1 MVFLGTFQGKWAY
14 GAAWSGFAIAM
25 VVWVGA
31 AWSAPQ
37 TFNTALPVGEDE
49 FVFREQFVL
58 DQSGDD
64 PSGANRD
71 RTAMS
76 AVSVLG
82 YGVNRTLALFGV
94 VPYVDKRPWSGFAIA
109 MVVWVGAAW
118 SAPQTFNTA
127 LPVGEDEFVFREQFV
142 LDQSG
147 DDPSGANR
155 DRTAMSAVSV
165 LGYGVNRTL
174 ALFGVVPYVDKR
186 LELTENGSRRAR
198 SARGLGDIN
207 LFGRYTAFKKD
218 WLGRTFR
225 IAPFAG
231 IEAPTGDDDERDAFG
246 SLPKSV
252 QLGSGSWDP
261 FAGVVASYQ
270 TLDFEIDAQAS
281 YKANTEANDFE
292 FGDIARL
299 DASVQY
305 RLWPRTLGSGIPGFL
320 YGVLEAN
327 LIYQDEN
334 ENGAIRKVGRHQPFW
349 PVHGLQEGLAG
360 QDLPYRAVR
369 WR

>member
-1 MVFLGTFQGKWAY
+1 MTLAILGTVQRERAY
-14 GAAWSGFAIAM
+14 WAAWTGVAIA
-25 VVWVGA
+25 VFGWVGA
-31 AWSAPQ
+31 ARSAPQ
-37 TFNTALPVGEDE
+37 TFNTALPVAEDE

-82 YGVNRTLALFGV
+82 YGVN
-94 VPYVDKRPWSGFAIA
+94 K
-109 MVVWVGAAW
+109 
-118 SAPQTFNTA
+118 N
-127 LPVGEDEFVFREQFV
+127 
-142 LDQSG
+142 
-147 DDPSGANR
+147 
-155 DRTAMSAVSV
+155 
-165 LGYGVNRTL
+165 L

-186 LELTENGSRRAR
+186 LELTEGGARRAR
-198 SARGLGDIN
+198 SARGLGDIS

-218 WLGRTFR
+218 WPGRTFR

-231 IEAPTGDDDERDAFG
+231 IEVPTGDDDERDAFG

-261 FAGVVASYQ
+261 FAGIVASYQ
-270 TLDFEIDAQAS
+270 TLDYQIDAQAS

-292 FGDIARL
+292 FGDVARL

-305 RLWPRTLGSGIPGFL
+305 RLWPRTLDSGIPGFL
-320 YGVLEAN
+320 YGILEAN

-334 ENGAIRKVGRHQPFW
+334 ESGGVDDVNSNGTRLFLVP
-349 PVHGLQEGLAG
+349 GLQYVTKRWIAEAAVQLPVYRDLNGTALEKDYILRAG
-360 QDLPYRAVR
+360 FRVNF
-369 WR
+369 